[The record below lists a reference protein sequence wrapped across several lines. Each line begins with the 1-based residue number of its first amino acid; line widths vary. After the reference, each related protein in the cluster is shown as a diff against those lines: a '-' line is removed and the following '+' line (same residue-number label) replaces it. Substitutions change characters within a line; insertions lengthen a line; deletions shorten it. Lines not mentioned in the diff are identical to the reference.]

1 MYLSIN
7 ILLRGR
13 IRNMFQEKQ
22 EYYLS
27 ELQSNL
33 IALALIALQIL
44 ILYWTVAITIDCRAT
59 CLIVIC
65 QSSKHFITES
75 KIIAIT
81 QILNNMISC

>member
-33 IALALIALQIL
+33 IALALIAVQIL
-44 ILYWTVAITIDCRAT
+44 IPWEPKKLSLVVGPPFSYRV
-59 CLIVIC
+59 
-65 QSSKHFITES
+65 
-75 KIIAIT
+75 
-81 QILNNMISC
+81 N

>member
-33 IALALIALQIL
+33 IALALIALL

>member
-33 IALALIALQIL
+33 IALALIALL

-59 CLIVIC
+59 LQMFTGNYGGHAGKIC
-65 QSSKHFITES
+65 NIYGKG
-75 KIIAIT
+75 
-81 QILNNMISC
+81 L